1 MLTIIAPIRSLLAG
15 VALLLIGNGLLNTLL
30 TLRGAAEGFSSSLL
44 GLLMSGYFLGFLL
57 GTWLAVPLI
66 LRIGHIRTF
75 AFCAAICAC
84 AVLMHILIIN
94 PWVWFFLRLVYGM
107 ALITLYL
114 VIENWLNAQTSS
126 DQRGQVFATYMVV
139 NLAALALGQQLLNLA
154 SPQTFTLFALA
165 SILICSA
172 LMPITLTYQ
181 TQPTLPEK
189 PKTNLR
195 MLFHVAP
202 LPVAAAGF
210 SGLVLGAFWGMAPV
224 YASLSGFDSDGI
236 AMLMSVTIIGGA
248 LLQWPIGRFSDKHDR
263 LKVMLSIT
271 LLAIALSL
279 AMFWLKAGPLL
290 LGILFFWGGLLFC
303 LYPIAVVQMVD
314 QMHPDEILAGSTGLL
329 LVNGFGSALGP
340 VLAGVLMEYFGA
352 PALALFFAVSLTA
365 LAGFIVYRQ
374 RRVSDLHQ
382 APLGH
387 FAPMLRTSHTVLELM
402 PDAPEQA
409 AAQAD
414 EQNPDAADGTA
425 NPV

>member
-1 MLTIIAPIRSLLAG
+1 MLSIISPIRSLLAG

-75 AFCAAICAC
+75 AFCAAVCAC
-84 AVLMHILIIN
+84 AVLLHVLIID
-94 PWVWFFLRLVYGM
+94 PWVWFALRLIYGM

-126 DQRGQVFATYMVV
+126 EQRGQVFATYMVV

-154 SPQTFTLFALA
+154 SPQVFTLFALT
-165 SILICSA
+165 SILICCA
-172 LMPITLTYQ
+172 LMPVTLTRQ
-181 TQPTLPEK
+181 AQPNLPEK

-195 MLFHVAP
+195 MLFHIAP

-210 SGLVLGAFWGMAPV
+210 SGLVLSAFWGMAPV
-224 YASLSGFDSDGI
+224 YASLSGFDNDGI
-236 AMLMSVTIIGGA
+236 AMLMSVTIVGGA

-263 LKVMLSIT
+263 RKVLLWIT
-271 LLAIALSL
+271 LIAALLAL
-279 AMFWLKAGPLL
+279 AMSLLSAGPLL
-290 LGILFFWGGLLFC
+290 LGLLFFWGGLVFC
-303 LYPIAVVQMVD
+303 LYPLAVVQMVD

-340 VLAGVLMEYFGA
+340 VIAGSLMEQFGA
-352 PALALFFAVSLTA
+352 PALALFFTGSLLI

-374 RRVSDLHQ
+374 QHVSDLQ
-382 APLGH
+382 QGEQGH
-387 FAPMLRTSHTVLELM
+387 FAPMLRTSQAVLELL
-402 PDAPEQA
+402 PDAPEQETPAEADPA
-409 AAQAD
+409 AGPA
-414 EQNPDAADGTA
+414 
-425 NPV
+425 